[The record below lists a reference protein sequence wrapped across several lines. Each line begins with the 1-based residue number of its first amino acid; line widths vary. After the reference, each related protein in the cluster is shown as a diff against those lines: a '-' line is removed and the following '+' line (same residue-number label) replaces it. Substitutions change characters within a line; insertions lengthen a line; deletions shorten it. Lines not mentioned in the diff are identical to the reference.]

1 MPSDEVLPED
11 YAEWKAE
18 TLRNLGQA
26 YRAYEQGLA
35 DDYGAAEA
43 HRVATQAKWDHVRVL
58 DDDVRGRGDGV
69 MYELG

>member
-1 MPSDEVLPED
+1 MASDEVLPED

-18 TLRNLGQA
+18 TLRILGEE
-26 YRAYEQGLA
+26 YGAYERGLV

-43 HRVATQAKWDHVRVL
+43 HRVANQARWDHFRVL
-58 DDDVRGRGDGV
+58 DDHVRGRGDGV